1 MIQRNN
7 SCHRQGL
14 FFCNKNCCAG
24 SLRSSVKIQVLVVFI
39 AEHRLAED
47 GQRYEEY
54 DKA

>member
-14 FFCNKNCCAG
+14 FFCNKKL
-24 SLRSSVKIQVLVVFI
+24 LRSSVKIQVLVVFI